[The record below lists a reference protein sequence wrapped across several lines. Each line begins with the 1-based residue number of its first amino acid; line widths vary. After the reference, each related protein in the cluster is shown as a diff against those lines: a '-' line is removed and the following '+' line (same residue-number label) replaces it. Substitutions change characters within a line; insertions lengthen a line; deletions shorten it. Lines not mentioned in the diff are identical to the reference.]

1 MIYLLDHLIL
11 SEARLIDPDLDTVLV
26 SFGLYAQDFER
37 MTIEDLIKI
46 PRGVL

>member
-26 SFGLYAQDFER
+26 SFGLSAQDFEW
-37 MTIEDLIKI
+37 MTIELLAQW
-46 PRGVL
+46 R